1 MLFTYIYIWIS
12 FIFICLSFC
21 LYVYSHTHINTKPD
35 TISNIWVWPSYLDYF
50 LRILSAY
57 RDKMTSRKPRPLK
70 FKFKELQAQIR
81 KTYRS
86 RHSANKSRFP
96 TFPEFIQYV
105 IDSTGNLTSYDDWKE
120 NVSGKELLIKIGINQ
135 NRTARIIAA
144 TNCNTALI

>member
-1 MLFTYIYIWIS
+1 
-12 FIFICLSFC
+12 
-21 LYVYSHTHINTKPD
+21 
-35 TISNIWVWPSYLDYF
+35 
-50 LRILSAY
+50 
-57 RDKMTSRKPRPLK
+57 MTSRKPRPLK

-120 NVSGKELLIKIGINQ
+120 NVSGNY
-135 NRTARIIAA
+135 
-144 TNCNTALI
+144 